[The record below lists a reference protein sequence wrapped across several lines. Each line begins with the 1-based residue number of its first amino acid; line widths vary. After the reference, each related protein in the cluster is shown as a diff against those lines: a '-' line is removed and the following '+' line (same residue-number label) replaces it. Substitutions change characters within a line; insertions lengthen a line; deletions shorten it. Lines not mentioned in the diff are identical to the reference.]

1 MPKREKRTLV
11 DFGSKLTQ
19 LRKEAGLTQ
28 LELADEIGV
37 SRRMIAYYE
46 GESQHPPASLL
57 PDLAQVLGVTTDELL
72 GVAPLQRK
80 SPSPSN
86 RLLRRLQQIEKLK
99 ARERR
104 QLLRIVDT
112 FLENERLK
120 KQVGSR

>member
-120 KQVGSR
+120 KQVGAR

>member
-86 RLLRRLQQIEKLK
+86 RLLSRLQQIEKLK

-120 KQVGSR
+120 KQVGAR